1 MVNAV
6 SENLSII
13 SRLSKGSNVDI
24 VEDCD
29 HLKGHRFSQWMHDI
43 VHVVLNI
50 CSSISPSMDTLCG
63 NSSRWD
69 QIPNGRRVHFHH
81 MWVSRESFS

>member
-24 VEDCD
+24 VEDFD
-29 HLKGHRFSQWMHDI
+29 HLKGHRFYQWMQHS
-43 VHVVLNI
+43 VHVLLNTCI
-50 CSSISPSMDTLCG
+50 IILNPSRWTLFVG
-63 NSSRWD
+63 IRGRWD
-69 QIPNGRRVHFHH
+69 QILNEKG
-81 MWVSRESFS
+81 SFS